1 MATYF
6 ISRHQGAIDWIKQQ
20 GIKIDHFVAHLD
32 IAQIQAG
39 DKVIGILP
47 IHLAAQVC
55 AKGASFYFLTVNVR
69 PEQRGTELSAE
80 QLSQQQCSIQPYWI
94 EPR

>member
-6 ISRHQGAIDWIKQQ
+6 ISRHKGAIDWIKQQ
-20 GIKIDHFVAHLD
+20 GIEIDHFVAHLD
-32 IAQIQAG
+32 IAQIQMG
-39 DKVIGILP
+39 DKVIGTLP

-55 AKGASFYFLTVNVR
+55 AKGASFYFLAVNVR